1 MLGTIK
7 FCVGWDSSFI
17 SCPLNIK
24 RCLLYAYQV
33 DHLAGFTLFPCFQHC
48 KLFLGS
54 GNSFFDLLYVSV
66 CCSHKDPNSFQTLL
80 SYPDPLYSREFREA
94 KAESL
99 LKNIWI
105 SIHPSLLPSIHSSTI
120 HPSTYPP
127 TYPSIHSTICIKHL
141 LMWKAFCLV
150 YEGRS
155 KKNKLLFLFFKR
167 DLNLKGRLKQKGNR
181 RKR

>member
-105 SIHPSLLPSIHSSTI
+105 SIH
-120 HPSTYPP
+120 
-127 TYPSIHSTICIKHL
+127 STICIKHL